1 MKKWLSKNWDEVI
14 VYIVTLFGAFCEMV
28 YSARIAKTVYHV
40 DWLYLV
46 LGAVASAAAAWLA
59 ENRGIAF
66 AKKIG
71 VTVSDAKTGRRKNI
85 VFRLLLGFGFG
96 FWIMAALPSILQGL
110 VTGAPSIINGMLTGG
125 AQ

>member
-1 MKKWLSKNWDEVI
+1 MKKWISQNWDEAT
-14 VYIVTLFGAFCEMV
+14 VYLMTFFGAFCEMV
-28 YSARIAKTVYHV
+28 YSARIAKEAYHV

-71 VTVSDAKTGRRKNI
+71 VTTDTAKTGRRKNI

-96 FWIMAALPSILQGL
+96 FWIMAALPSILQAL
-110 VTGAPSIINGMLTGG
+110 INGAPSIITGMLTGG
-125 AQ
+125 GN